1 MLKDKQDMKK
11 WEYKTFEWAI
21 LKNALEE
28 SQKHGNLGEEGWELV
43 STNYDVDYRVWVLM
57 FKRPKQ

>member
-1 MLKDKQDMKK
+1 MVK
-11 WEYKTFEWAI
+11 WEYKTFEWAV

-28 SQKHGNLGEEGWELV
+28 SQRHENLGEKGWELV

>member
-1 MLKDKQDMKK
+1 MVE
-11 WEYKTFEWAI
+11 WEYITFEWPI

-28 SQKHGNLGEEGWELV
+28 SQKRENLGGQGWELV

-57 FKRPKQ
+57 FKRQKNKS

>member
-1 MLKDKQDMKK
+1 MVN
-11 WEYKTFEWAI
+11 WEYKTFEWAV

-28 SQKHGNLGEEGWELV
+28 SQKPENLGDQGWELV

>member
-1 MLKDKQDMKK
+1 MVE
-11 WEYKTFEWAI
+11 WEYITFEWPI

-28 SQKHGNLGEEGWELV
+28 SQKHENLGGQGWELV

-57 FKRPKQ
+57 FKRQKNKS